1 MWSYIFERDVQLS
14 KIFKLLLA
22 GVNENDQSQG
32 SVQEP
37 NLNETLEK
45 SITNVYEY
53 LKEREQIK
61 IDLNVWK

>member
-14 KIFKLLLA
+14 KIFKLILA